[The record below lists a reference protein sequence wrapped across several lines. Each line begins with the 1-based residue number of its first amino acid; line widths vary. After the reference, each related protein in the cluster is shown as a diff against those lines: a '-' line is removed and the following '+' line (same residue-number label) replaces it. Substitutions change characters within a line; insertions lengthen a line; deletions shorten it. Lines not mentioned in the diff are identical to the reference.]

1 MKIIDD
7 LYQEDI
13 NYATRFRNL
22 HIILSSFSGIIAG
35 VSTYS
40 FVCDEHMPVKI
51 AIATP
56 LAIFTGVEVHQA
68 KNKQKEL
75 KKIERTKAIVE
86 KETADCFPKEIVK
99 AERREKFKVIK

>member
-22 HIILSSFSGIIAG
+22 HIIFSSFSGILAG
-35 VSTYS
+35 VNTYS
-40 FVCDEHMPVKI
+40 FVCYEHTPLKL

-56 LAIFTGVEVHQA
+56 LAIFAGVEVQQA
-68 KNKQKEL
+68 RNKQKEL
-75 KKIERTKAIVE
+75 KKIKSVKAIVE
-86 KETADCFPKEIVK
+86 KETADCFKEEVVK
-99 AERREKFKVIK
+99 AERKEKFRIIK